1 MNYTYLG
8 YTESKQVVKG
18 RVSATS
24 EQAAEDMLANIGYS
38 VVSLKPITSFL
49 PDLGKFFQGKIKPAE
64 IVTFSRQL
72 ALLLESG
79 VGIVQSLE
87 LLQSQAGNK
96 QLKKVLIEVVSDLR
110 SGNSL
115 STALSK
121 HSHVFSTIYSK
132 MVGVGEQTGG
142 LESVLRNLADYA
154 ERESKAIGKLKQALT
169 YPAIVLC
176 VALVVVFVLVTI
188 VLPPI
193 VNMFKSLGGELPITT
208 RALLAG
214 VNLLN
219 KYGLYLLVVVI
230 GMGIAALMYS
240 RTSNGRYY
248 KDMLMLKLPLLGRL
262 SLVTELGRCCRSMS
276 LLFKSGLPL
285 PEVMTLTAQA
295 SGNRVVAEALAGVE
309 QDMLKGEGLAGPMR
323 KRWVFLPLM
332 VEMTRVGEE
341 TGSLDK
347 TLITVAEN
355 YEIEAES
362 RTQTFLSLIEP
373 VMTIAMGLGIGFIAL
388 SIFMPM
394 YSSLGLVGG

>member
-1 MNYTYLG
+1 M
-8 YTESKQVVKG
+8 
-18 RVSATS
+18 
-24 EQAAEDMLANIGYS
+24 
-38 VVSLKPITSFL
+38 
-49 PDLGKFFQGKIKPAE
+49 
-64 IVTFSRQL
+64 
-72 ALLLESG
+72 
-79 VGIVQSLE
+79 
-87 LLQSQAGNK
+87 
-96 QLKKVLIEVVSDLR
+96 
-110 SGNSL
+110 
-115 STALSK
+115 
-121 HSHVFSTIYSK
+121 
-132 MVGVGEQTGG
+132 
-142 LESVLRNLADYA
+142 
-154 ERESKAIGKLKQALT
+154 
-169 YPAIVLC
+169 
-176 VALVVVFVLVTI
+176 
-188 VLPPI
+188 
-193 VNMFKSLGGELPITT
+193 
-208 RALLAG
+208 
-214 VNLLN
+214 LN